1 MNNYE
6 IGQLIDQGGM
16 GAVYRGRHVALERD
30 VAIKF
35 ILPHVASD
43 AAAVERFLREARLA
57 ARINHPNVVHVYD
70 TGVDEQGRPY
80 IVMEL
85 LSGEPLKSRLMRG
98 PMTEADCVEIAKQV
112 LSALDKAHSMSVIHR
127 DIKPGNI
134 FLCDDRLAKIL
145 DFGVAKG
152 LDAGNVTLAG
162 KTVGSPAY
170 MSPEQAEGNSVDW
183 RTDLYSIGIVM
194 YEMLM
199 GRVPF
204 TGENS
209 FAIMQKHL
217 STPPPP
223 LPNTVHPQL
232 RALIEKALAKNPDKR
247 FANASEMRAALEK
260 VPARNVI
267 VAAPPAEV
275 QSPHHTPP
283 PGDPPTRPG
292 EPAIA
297 RRSSAMPFVLAGV
310 AALVVGGGIYAV
322 PKLMNS
328 GSGVPNLGPSTGNTN
343 STTTGTSTGGS
354 TSGPVD
360 DVTTEEV
367 RETEAIPFSTES
379 RDDSSLAQGATKV
392 IVTGVNGEKEV
403 TYEVKKRD
411 GVEFERT
418 KKDERIIKDPVNQV
432 VLVGKGTPEPESR
445 TEQVTREETIRYSTQ
460 TKTDRSMPPG
470 ASKVVQQGVNGSRTV
485 VYELTYK
492 GDKIV
497 NRRQISS
504 TVTKN
509 PVAKI
514 VAKGPSKP
522 PERGWTCSYCGQRR
536 GPNQKFC
543 PDDGT
548 RKP

>member
-85 LSGEPLKSRLMRG
+85 LSGEPLKERLMRG
-98 PMTEADCVEIAKQV
+98 PMTEADCVEIGKQV

-223 LPNTVHPQL
+223 LPSTVNSQL
-232 RALIEKALAKNPDKR
+232 RAIIEKALAKNPDKR
-247 FANASEMRAALEK
+247 YANAAEMRAALEK

-267 VAAPPAEV
+267 VAAPAPDAP
-275 QSPHHTPP
+275 SAHNTPP
-283 PGDPPTRPG
+283 PANSPTVSG
-292 EPAIA
+292 EPVSTK
-297 RRSSAMPFVLAGV
+297 RSSALPFVLVGIL
-310 AALVVGGGIYAV
+310 ALLVGGGIYAV
-322 PKLMNS
+322 PKLMK
-328 GSGVPNLGPSTGNTN
+328 GQDGPPGPFPATG
-343 STTTGTSTGGS
+343 TTTSTGTNTGTTSSGS
-354 TSGPVD
+354 SD
-360 DVTTEEV
+360 SITTEEE
-367 RETEAIPFSTES
+367 RKTEPIPFKTEP
-379 RDDSSLAQGATKV
+379 REDASLAQGATKV
-392 IVTGVNGEKEV
+392 LVTGVNGEKEV
-403 TYEVKKRD
+403 IYEVKKRN

-418 KKDERIIKDPVNQV
+418 KKDERVVRDPINQV
-432 VLVGKGTPEPESR
+432 VLVGKGAVEPETR
-445 TEQVTREETIRYSTQ
+445 TQQVTKEETIRFGTT
-460 TKTDRSMPPG
+460 TKTDRSMAPG
-470 ASKVVQQGVNGSRTV
+470 TTKVVQEGENGLKTV

-492 GDKIV
+492 GDKLV
-497 NRRQISS
+497 DRKQISS
-504 TVTKN
+504 NVTKK
-509 PVAKI
+509 PVQRI
-514 VAKGPSKP
+514 VAKGPAKIV
-522 PERGWTCSYCGQRR
+522 ERGWICSYCGKRR

-548 RKP
+548 PKP